1 MTRKP
6 WFWPAFVVGILVL
19 GVGVNVVLLVV
30 ANSDPSFAVEEDYY
44 DKALRWDEK
53 RARDAASAALGWSF
67 DFAAV
72 PDLDAAD
79 GAPVMQ
85 LTVAVRDADGAAVDG
100 AAVRLET
107 FHLARSAE
115 VDRTRLEGRGD
126 GLYRATLPL
135 RRAGIWEFRFEV
147 VAGDDTF
154 THREQREVGA
164 PWPRS

>member
-44 DKALRWDEK
+44 DKALRWDDR
-53 RARDAASAALGWSF
+53 RAQEAANVALGWQF
-67 DFAAV
+67 EFAAV
-72 PDLDAAD
+72 PDLDASE
-79 GAPVMQ
+79 GTPVMQ
-85 LTVAVRDADGAAVDG
+85 LTVAVRDADGVTVDG
-100 AAVRLET
+100 AVVRLET
-107 FHLARSAE
+107 FPLARSAE
-115 VDRTRLEGRGD
+115 VGRVRLDGRGE
-126 GLYRATLPL
+126 GLYRTTLPL
-135 RRAGIWEFRFEV
+135 SRPGIWEFRFEV

-154 THREQREVGA
+154 THREQREVPA